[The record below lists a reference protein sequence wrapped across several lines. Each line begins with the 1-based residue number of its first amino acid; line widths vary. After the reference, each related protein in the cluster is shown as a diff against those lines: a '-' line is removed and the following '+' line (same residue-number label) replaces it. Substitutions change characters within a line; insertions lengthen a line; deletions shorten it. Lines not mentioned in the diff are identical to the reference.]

1 MESSPEL
8 GIHAPWFLEYTRS
21 PSWVR
26 RLFCSPRLCLE
37 PEIWERWAPSA
48 LGMGIQGFIRLGPG
62 VLGSGRLKAS
72 KRQRSSRGH
81 VLVAQIREAGIRG
94 AGVLE
99 TEAGELNLGGGR
111 QSSGKRGARFLSPG
125 E

>member
-1 MESSPEL
+1 MVLRVHEIPKL
-8 GIHAPWFLEYTRS
+8 GAEALLLSQIVSGARNLG
-21 PSWVR
+21 
-26 RLFCSPRLCLE
+26 
-37 PEIWERWAPSA
+37 A
-48 LGMGIQGFIRLGPG
+48 LGSFGPRDGNIRLGPG

-81 VLVAQIREAGIRG
+81 VLVAHIREAGIRG

-111 QSSGKRGARFLSPG
+111 QSSGKRGARFLRPG